1 LGGLRVLVVDD
12 DPDTLDLVRTI
23 LTAAGASVRTAT
35 NVAETLDALQTWT
48 PSLLLADI
56 GLPGED
62 GHVLIEKV
70 RRLDAE
76 RGGGVPAV
84 ALSAYARHEDRERAL
99 AAGYRAHLAKPVEPA
114 ELRRTVRLFAVK
126 SR

>member
-1 LGGLRVLVVDD
+1 MLVVDD

-62 GHVLIEKV
+62 GCILIEKV

-76 RGGGVPAV
+76 RGGRVPAV
-84 ALSAYARHEDRERAL
+84 ALSAYARREDRERAR
-99 AAGYRAHLAKPVEPA
+99 AAGYQAHLAKPVEPT
-114 ELRRTVRLFAVK
+114 ELRRTVRLFSAT